1 MREGGGEAGGGLTLL
16 VSGGWLSWSPPR
28 GDCPFGTKATRGW
41 DPPSAPLR
49 GPSSPPRYACD
60 PAAAAVG
67 GGAESPGGARGKGG
81 GRREGGTAGGR
92 TSHSPQSLFG
102 LEYFPISSFFSNH
115 GPQSSAMAPAP
126 ARAPRASAPAT
137 SPQCGICLGYG
148 GE

>member
-67 GGAESPGGARGKGG
+67 GGGRIARGGTGEGG
-81 GRREGGTAGGR
+81 GEEGGGNCWGAHLAQPAELVRLGVFPDLQLLLQPRTAILRHGACPR
-92 TSHSPQSLFG
+92 QSPPRLCPGHFASVRYLFR
-102 LEYFPISSFFSNH
+102 L
-115 GPQSSAMAPAP
+115 
-126 ARAPRASAPAT
+126 RR
-137 SPQCGICLGYG
+137 
-148 GE
+148 